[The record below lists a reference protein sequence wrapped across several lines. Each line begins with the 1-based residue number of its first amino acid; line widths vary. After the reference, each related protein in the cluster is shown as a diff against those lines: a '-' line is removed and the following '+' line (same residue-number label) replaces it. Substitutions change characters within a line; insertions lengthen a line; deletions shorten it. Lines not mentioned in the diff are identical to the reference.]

1 MKTNKISHFIIILLV
16 CLFWQSCD
24 DFLDIQPQQSM
35 DSDEALSTP
44 ENVKAT
50 LVGAYLEARSR
61 WTFGSQFNEYAELLA
76 SDGHLQHVGSH
87 RQPQEMIEKNMTV
100 NNSYVQSSWITSYSL
115 NNTVNHV
122 LSAIDVLDDPDR
134 ERVRGEALFLRGMVY
149 FELTR
154 LWGLPY
160 VKGQEN
166 NQPGVP
172 LILWPTLAA
181 SDAEAV
187 ARNSVE
193 ECYQQILADLTEA
206 RDLLPESNG
215 VFANTYAASAILAR
229 VHLQMSNF
237 HDAAVEADR
246 IIQSG
251 AFQLNTS
258 PMAAFNNPQNSPE
271 DLFTLQNSLTS
282 NTIWLPE
289 RYGSLNGLGRGDYQ
303 FSPDFMDLF
312 EPGDLRGQLQEDT
325 HPSYT
330 HENIHSMY
338 YIGVGAIRNGGI
350 NTAKWANY
358 YTVIP
363 LIRLAEFYLIRAES
377 NFELSESGQSIIGD
391 QTPLEDINTI
401 RQRAMASLYDNSI
414 TLEEIRLERYLELC
428 WEGHRL
434 HDLKRWQKNIGPY
447 AYDAGNLILPIP
459 YRELETNHL
468 LEQNPHY
475 Q

>member
-1 MKTNKISHFIIILLV
+1 MITRYIYPLLIILFIF
-16 CLFWQSCD
+16 LFLQSCD
-24 DFLDIQPQQSM
+24 NFLDIQPQQSM
-35 DSDEALSTP
+35 DSGEALSTP
-44 ENVKAT
+44 QNVKAT
-50 LVGAYLEARSR
+50 LVGAYLESRSR

-87 RQPQEMIEKNMTV
+87 RQPQEMIEKNITV

-115 NNTVNHV
+115 INTINHV
-122 LSAIDVLDDPDR
+122 LSAIDVLEEHEQGR
-134 ERVRGEALFLRGMVY
+134 IRGEALFLRGMVY
-149 FELTR
+149 FEMTR

-160 VKGQEN
+160 VNGQEN
-166 NQPGVP
+166 TQPGVP
-172 LILWPTLAA
+172 LILLPTLAA
-181 SDAEAV
+181 SDAEPI
-187 ARNSVE
+187 ARSTVE
-193 ECYQQILADLTEA
+193 ECYQQILADLAEA

-215 VFANTYAASAILAR
+215 VFANTYAASALLAR
-229 VHLQMSNF
+229 VYLQMSNF
-237 HDAAVEADR
+237 QGAAQEANR

-251 AFQLNTS
+251 LFQLNTT
-258 PMAAFNNPQNSPE
+258 PMAAFNNPQNSTE

-312 EPGDLRGQLQEDT
+312 DPDDLRGQLQEET
-325 HPSYT
+325 HASYT
-330 HENIHSMY
+330 HENIHKMY

-350 NTAKWANY
+350 NTTKWANY
-358 YTVIP
+358 YTVIS
-363 LIRLAEFYLIRAES
+363 LIRMAEIYLIRAEA
-377 NFELSESGQSIIGD
+377 NFELSESGQAPVGNA
-391 QTPLEDINTI
+391 TPLEDINTI
-401 RQRAMASLYDNSI
+401 RQRAMAPQYENSI

-428 WEGHRL
+428 WEGRRL